1 MENINHA
8 LYQFLGILFFL
19 SAVTLLYHIDS
30 KLNDSIDYQIEHLHR
45 QKTLNLE

>member
-19 SAVTLLYHIDS
+19 SAVTLLY
-30 KLNDSIDYQIEHLHR
+30 DSIDYQIEHLHR